1 MRPHPAAITVFVAV
15 VWVVGVLLATSSLHG
30 TGARD
35 VGVRASGPE
44 GPSVAELAAGTCAP
58 TVTNPGGTNNYVPK
72 APWANPLGSGFTVTG
87 TVRDEACR
95 PVPGVRIQVWAQTAT
110 ASEQRNRTSVRT
122 DDQGRYRV
130 DTDPLVA
137 QFGEP
142 NVHVGYDD
150 PGPWRRVF
158 LRNVTRDGD
167 TGAQVDL
174 VLSP

>member
-15 VWVVGVLLATSSLHG
+15 VWVIGVLLATSSTHG

-35 VGVRASGPE
+35 VGVRAGAAAV
-44 GPSVAELAAGTCAP
+44 VAPGTDGCAP
-58 TVTNPGGTNNYVPK
+58 TVTNPGGANNYVAR
-72 APWANPLGSGFTVTG
+72 APFADPLGSGFTVTG

-95 PVPGVRIQVWAQTAT
+95 PLPGVRVQVWAQTAT

-122 DDQGRYRV
+122 DGAGRYRV
-130 DTDPLVA
+130 DSDPLVA

-142 NVHVGYDD
+142 NVHVGHDD

-174 VLSP
+174 VLSPW